1 MDDRAVPPTEPPI
14 AVRDVARRDAL
25 RLGLVGLGAAALV
38 GACQDEAA
46 AGTSSAQ
53 GPTAP
58 APAEPFRAPPLSTV
72 RVGFVGV
79 GGMGSVHVQNLLEID
94 GVELTAV
101 CDIRPEHAERAR
113 DQAVAKGR
121 AAPTLYT
128 RGERD
133 FERLCAEEELDLVY
147 NATPWNWHVPIMLS
161 AMANGKHTATEV
173 PAALTL
179 EDCWALVESAERHQ
193 RHCVMMENCNYDR
206 SELMVLHM
214 VRRGLLGEI
223 VHGEGGYLHDLR
235 EIKFADEGEGLWRR
249 EWSKTTN
256 ANLYP
261 THGLG
266 PIANCMDINRGD
278 RFQTLVSM
286 SSPSRG
292 LQDWAREHY
301 PEGHPKRAERYAL
314 GDVNVSLIQT
324 ARGRTLYVGHD
335 TNLPRPYSRIH
346 MVQGT
351 RGLFQGYPDRLYV
364 EGVSA
369 PHRWSSPDDFRAEY
383 EHPLWIRELEAQAER
398 PGHGGMDFL
407 EDQRLIYCLRNG
419 LPTDMNVYDAAAL
432 SAVVELSQR
441 SVAQGGAPQAFPD
454 FTRGRWQE
462 WPAWEIVTEV

>member
-1 MDDRAVPPTEPPI
+1 MDGRAPQEWG
-14 AVRDVARRDAL
+14 RREWL
-25 RLGLVGLGAAALV
+25 KLGAVGLGAAALTT
-38 GACQDEAA
+38 GCRSEAA
-46 AGTSSAQ
+46 AGASAAS
-53 GPTAP
+53 GVATA
-58 APAEPFRAPPLSTV
+58 APAEPFRAPALERV

-79 GGMGSVHVQNLLEID
+79 GGMGSVHVRNLLEIA
-94 GVELTAV
+94 GVDLVAV

-113 DQAVAKGR
+113 TWAVEKGQA
-121 AAPTLYT
+121 PPELYT

-133 FERLCAEEELDLVY
+133 FERMCAEADLDLVY
-147 NATPWNWHVPIMLS
+147 NATPWDFHVPICLA
-161 AMANGKHTATEV
+161 AMSNGKHAATEV

-179 EDCWALVESAERHQ
+179 EDCWALVEAAERHQ
-193 RHCVMMENCNYDR
+193 RHCVMMENCNYSR
-206 SELMVLHM
+206 SELMVLNM
-214 VRRGLLGEI
+214 VRQGVLGEI
-223 VHGEGGYLHDLR
+223 LHGEGGYLHDLR
-235 EIKFADEGEGLWRR
+235 DIKFADEGEGLWRR

-266 PIANCMDINRGD
+266 PVANCMDINRGD

-292 LQDWAREHY
+292 LQEWAREHY
-301 PEGHPKRAERYAL
+301 PEGHPKRQESYAL

-324 ARGRTLYVGHD
+324 ALGRTIYVGHD

-346 MVQGT
+346 TVQGT
-351 RGLFQGYPDRLYV
+351 KGLFQGYPDRVYV
-364 EGVSA
+364 EGMSD
-369 PHRWSSPDDFRAEY
+369 PHSWSTIEEFRDRY
-383 EHPLWIRELEAQAER
+383 EHPLWVRELAEQAER

-432 SAVVELSQR
+432 SAVIDLSRQ
-441 SVAQGGAPQAFPD
+441 SVAQGGAPQDFPD

-462 WPAWEIVTEV
+462 WPAWEIVSEV